1 MDYQIPE
8 EYRFNTP
15 QKIATLLKP
24 YQEHGVFLNFPF
36 GTDLTAD
43 DIALGGALKTLKAL
57 SKGHPLKMVKGL
69 LLEFFKPIPKS
80 AHNHIKRMNLLN
92 PFSLKDKI
100 MRKTVVFAL
109 RNNHELQDSA
119 YLQTP
124 IPNRVVDK

>member
-1 MDYQIPE
+1 MIRRPPRSTQSRSSAASDVYKRQ
-8 EYRFNTP
+8 
-15 QKIATLLKP
+15 
-24 YQEHGVFLNFPF
+24 
-36 GTDLTAD
+36 
-43 DIALGGALKTLKAL
+43 ALGGALKTLKAL